1 MKGRSHMKNIETT
14 MSSFDG
20 VLKRE
25 SLGDLVDVGPIHL
38 PLPKHSG
45 GNVGLQGGQGRLGY
59 SHRITLCGV
68 V

>member
-1 MKGRSHMKNIETT
+1 
-14 MSSFDG
+14 
-20 VLKRE
+20 
-25 SLGDLVDVGPIHL
+25 L